1 MCAGEDLGKGIERAC
16 TDIAEDNADRPNS
29 EQAEP
34 AARPPVALTADF
46 SHVGSLVM
54 DPRVFVVD
62 LHQVIGPVASRA
74 RPSLRTPLVT
84 MSSAISLHK
93 RRSR

>member
-16 TDIAEDNADRPNS
+16 PDIAEDNADRPNS

-34 AARPPVALTADF
+34 SARSPDPFTADF

-54 DPRVFVVD
+54 DRRTHVADV
-62 LHQVIGPVASRA
+62 HQVIGPVASRA
-74 RPSLRTPLVT
+74 RPSLRTPLLT